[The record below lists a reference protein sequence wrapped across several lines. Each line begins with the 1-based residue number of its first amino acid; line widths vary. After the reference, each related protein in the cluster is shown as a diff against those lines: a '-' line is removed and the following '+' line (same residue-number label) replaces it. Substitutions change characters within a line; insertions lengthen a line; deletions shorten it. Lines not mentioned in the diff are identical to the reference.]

1 VHDRPDHAVT
11 PVPHQ
16 PPPPSGGDRPE
27 YYGDTVITGEVRNR
41 VDRLWDLDG
50 SRFSADQIHFVNL
63 IVDELTANGI
73 MEPVRLFEPP
83 YTDHAPTGPDYFFPE
98 PDIEVIVETL
108 YEIRDR
114 ARPTGA
120 A

>member
-1 VHDRPDHAVT
+1 MTRLARPLRSAACTTARIT
-11 PVPHQ
+11 PSPRYRTNRRHHRA
-16 PPPPSGGDRPE
+16 GDRPE

-98 PDIEVIVETL
+98 RTS
-108 YEIRDR
+108 R
-114 ARPTGA
+114 
-120 A
+120 